1 MPKALR
7 MSDATHDRTDD
18 AVGAARD
25 AMERAYAPYSN
36 FRVGA
41 AVVSGDHIHQGQNI
55 EIASFPISVCAE
67 RNAIAAMVNAGDRR
81 IDAVAVVTDA
91 GTPTPPCGGCRQ
103 ALWEFGPDA
112 VVVAE
117 NANGVRRSWTLR
129 ELLPDAFGPAD
140 LAR

>member
-1 MPKALR
+1 MSDVGADRLDDALR
-7 MSDATHDRTDD
+7 
-18 AVGAARD
+18 AARD
-25 AMERAYAPYSN
+25 AMGRSYAPYSA

-41 AVVSGDHIHQGQNI
+41 AIVSRGRVHQGQNV
-55 EIASFPISVCAE
+55 ENASYPISLCAE

-81 IDAVAVVTDA
+81 IDAVAVVTEADR
-91 GTPTPPCGGCRQ
+91 PTPPCGGCRQ

-117 NANGVRRSWTLR
+117 TTSGARRSWTLR

-140 LAR
+140 LGR

>member
-55 EIASFPISVCAE
+55 EIASYPISVCAE

-91 GTPTPPCGGCRQ
+91 ETPTPPCGGCRQ

>member
-1 MPKALR
+1 V
-7 MSDATHDRTDD
+7 SDAASGRVD
-18 AVGAARD
+18 AAVAAARD

-41 AVVSGDHIHQGQNI
+41 AVVSGDHIHQGQNV
-55 EIASFPISVCAE
+55 EIASYPISACAE

-81 IDAVAVVTDA
+81 IDAVAVVTEA
-91 GTPTPPCGGCRQ
+91 ETPTPPCGGCRQ

-117 NANGVRRSWTLR
+117 TTNGVRRSWTLR

-140 LAR
+140 LP

>member
-1 MPKALR
+1 
-7 MSDATHDRTDD
+7 MSDVASGRLEE
-18 AVGAARD
+18 AVAAARD

-41 AVVSGDHIHQGQNI
+41 AIVSGDHIHQGQNI
-55 EIASFPISVCAE
+55 EIASYPISVCAE

-81 IDAVAVVTDA
+81 LDAVAVVTDA
-91 GTPTPPCGGCRQ
+91 ETPTPPCGGCRQ

-117 NANGVRRSWTLR
+117 TTNGVRRSWTLR

>member
-1 MPKALR
+1 
-7 MSDATHDRTDD
+7 MSDVAPGRVD
-18 AVGAARD
+18 AAVSAARD

-41 AVVSGDHIHQGQNI
+41 AIVSGDRIHQGQNI
-55 EIASFPISVCAE
+55 EIASYPISVCAE

-81 IDAVAVVTDA
+81 IDAVAVVTEA
-91 GTPTPPCGGCRQ
+91 ETPTPPCGGCRQ

-112 VVVAE
+112 MVVAE
-117 NANGVRRSWTLR
+117 TTNGTRASWTLR

-140 LAR
+140 LGR

>member
-1 MPKALR
+1 
-7 MSDATHDRTDD
+7 MSDVAPGRVD
-18 AVGAARD
+18 AAVSAARD

-41 AVVSGDHIHQGQNI
+41 AIVSGDRIHQGQNI
-55 EIASFPISVCAE
+55 EIASYPISVCAE
-67 RNAIAAMVNAGDRR
+67 RNAIAAFVNAGGGAV
-81 IDAVAVVTDA
+81 DAVAVVSEAD
-91 GTPTPPCGGCRQ
+91 TPTPPCGGCRQ

-117 NANGVRRSWTLR
+117 TTSGARRSWTLR

-140 LAR
+140 LGR

>member
-1 MPKALR
+1 V
-7 MSDATHDRTDD
+7 SDVASGRLEE
-18 AVGAARD
+18 AVAAARD

-41 AVVSGDHIHQGQNI
+41 AIVSGDHIHQGQNI
-55 EIASFPISVCAE
+55 EIASYPISVCAE

-81 IDAVAVVTDA
+81 LDAVAVVTDA
-91 GTPTPPCGGCRQ
+91 ETPTPPCGGCRQ

-117 NANGVRRSWTLR
+117 TTNGVRRSWTLR

>member
-1 MPKALR
+1 VRNVA
-7 MSDATHDRTDD
+7 SDRVDD
-18 AVGAARD
+18 AVSAARD
-25 AMERAYAPYSN
+25 AMERAYAPYSG

-41 AVVSGDHIHQGQNI
+41 AIVSGDRIHQGQNI
-55 EIASFPISVCAE
+55 EIASYPISVCAE

-81 IDAVAVVTDA
+81 IDAVAVVTEA
-91 GTPTPPCGGCRQ
+91 ETPTPPCGGCRQ

-117 NANGVRRSWTLR
+117 TTNGTRASWTLR

-140 LAR
+140 LGR